1 MITTTKKAAPSDT
14 QHGELAF
21 PGEPQPF
28 RSLRETL
35 GKAILGLAAITP
47 LSPALTTATVTTG
60 ALSTLTTVGAAANV
74 SAQEG
79 ESHAGA
85 GQEKLIDFLTDL
97 QIEKGPRS
105 TSAALKAIND
115 DLRTQKILDSTK
127 PLAAAVLLERV
138 EPHAASYIAEYLL
151 LHNASR
157 QGHSTLK
164 EGVLKQLEDHRTA
177 YPPEQRL
184 GDLLRGALAKEDS
197 HQRRAYDEL
206 CKALPQETFGDL
218 VSSLSAAHAALGT
231 TAPPSLKDSPH
242 LLVGQRVMEGH
253 SARLTHDELI
263 KVWHGIANTSDTAS
277 KTNEIL
283 IRAVT
288 EQFLRASNS
297 GTEWSTEDLRRLFAQ
312 APPQFQQAAIASLSL
327 LTSNERR
334 NAVLS
339 SLPVELREEYKLL
352 SQLSSSVPPHAQ
364 APKILQE
371 AGYHDYLR
379 LREPYSRVWGIDE
392 KKALPT
398 TLAHSEASQLRDAL
412 AEPRMRLHGDTYVSS
427 AGEAYRL
434 LLDPQSPLNN
444 KIRAAFTAD
453 ATSPAYRDLA
463 TVVALYTSGRI
474 SKSECTLGLLV
485 VHLQYPTT
493 GASTAVEPLL
503 TKHLQELGLFDLFC
517 ITTGKADLPADMN
530 TFTTTV
536 IMDAGSDAAY
546 IDPAVQDIC
555 KVIAKCLPHT
565 TADQQDLFSLLPA
578 VRAELARGFTSDAMV
593 EGGADV
599 LYEIISG
606 GYPEKSKVSLALRI
620 LDAFHAHHTSLD
632 EENAHVAHIAL
643 GILHRTPL
651 TEEQRARAASAL
663 GQCLQSMIKEPPIH
677 MRLDW
682 AIKSVIH
689 VLWSQDS
696 STTGAPWK
704 AQLLA
709 QVLALLD
716 EEHQDDQEAEQL
728 ARFSLETIWGLR
740 DIEAAHKPHVITA
753 LRGYIS
759 STISDPTNSGETN
772 LLTALI
778 LHDLWRSRSAES
790 TNQWSTEL
798 LNELLELFHEDSTR
812 REGPGKR
819 SLFVLNSING
829 FQGRVSLTEEEHITA
844 RVFPL
849 VTKLLTTP
857 QEDSELYKA
866 ALNTFFSF
874 QTEPQNNNTPT
885 KWKADVL
892 LTILDDP
899 KAPQAAKDAIIEK
912 LVFVS
917 THPTIRIAPADLM
930 NIKGRILTHTVQS
943 LETHLSAQNLEK
955 SSALLSALVEI
966 HAPDDGVPFDS
977 LAQQTIDLIRTAE
990 TDSQREDTL
999 RALIGSATTGYF
1011 PRFGER
1017 LVELASAPEL
1027 NGLFRDFTLSC
1038 VSEYVGAQLER
1049 HLSWRIP
1056 QELYREIRSISD
1068 GLQTVIKKEPDGAV
1082 SIRAFVELIRI
1093 HSLDGIDASALEAD
1107 VQLTAVFRRILETKI
1122 SNDPELTSLR
1132 GSLVRGAVHF
1142 PTYRKTLEAVL
1153 QNDSIDEEV
1162 KELRY
1167 LLED

>member
-1 MITTTKKAAPSDT
+1 MITTTKKSAPPDT
-14 QHGELAF
+14 NQGEIALPA
-21 PGEPQPF
+21 GSQPF
-28 RSLRETL
+28 RSLREAL
-35 GKAILGLAAITP
+35 GKAFLGLATITP
-47 LSPALTTATVTTG
+47 LPPALTTATIATG
-60 ALSTLTTVGAAANV
+60 ALSTLATAGAIANV

-79 ESHAGA
+79 APHAGA
-85 GQEKLIDFLTDL
+85 GEEALIDFLNDL
-97 QIEKGPRS
+97 QIERGPRS

-115 DLRTQKILDSTK
+115 DLETQKILDSTK

-157 QGHSTLK
+157 QEPSSLK
-164 EGVLKQLEDHRTA
+164 EGVLELLEGYRAA

-184 GDLLRGALAKEDS
+184 GDLFRAAIAQENS

-206 CKALPQETFGDL
+206 RRALPQEAFGDL
-218 VSSLSAAHAALGT
+218 VSSLSAAHTALGMA
-231 TAPPSLKDSPH
+231 APPSLRDSPY
-242 LLVGQRVMEGH
+242 LLVGQRVIEGRPV
-253 SARLTHDELI
+253 RLSHDELI
-263 KVWHGIANTSDTAS
+263 RVWHGIANTSDTTS
-277 KTNEIL
+277 QTKEPL

-288 EQFLRASNS
+288 EQFLRAGNG
-297 GTEWSTEDLRRLFAQ
+297 GTKWNTEDLRQLFAQ
-312 APPQFQQAAIASLSL
+312 APRKFQQAAIASLSL
-327 LTSNERR
+327 VTSSERR

-352 SQLSSSVPPHAQ
+352 SQLSSSLPPHTQAQ
-364 APKILQE
+364 KTQE
-371 AGYHDYLR
+371 ASYHDYLR

-392 KKALPT
+392 KRALPS
-398 TLAHSEASQLRDAL
+398 TLAQSDASQLRDAL
-412 AEPRMRLHGDTYVSS
+412 AEPRMRLQGNTYVSS

-453 ATSPAYRDLA
+453 TTSPAYRDLA

-474 SKSECTLGLLV
+474 SKGECTLGLLV

-503 TKHLQELGLFDLFC
+503 TKHLQELGLLDLFC
-517 ITTGKADLPADMN
+517 VTTGRADLPADIN

-565 TADQQDLFSLLPA
+565 TTDQQDLFSLLPA
-578 VRAELARGFTSDAMV
+578 VRAELARGFASDATV
-593 EGGADV
+593 EGVADV
-599 LYEIISG
+599 LYEIIST
-606 GYPEKSKVSLALRI
+606 GYPEKSKVSLALRM

-643 GILHRTPL
+643 GILHRTAM

-663 GQCLQSMIKEPPIH
+663 GQCLQSMIKESPIQI
-677 MRLDW
+677 RLDW

-696 STTGAPWK
+696 SATGAPWK

-728 ARFSLETIWGLR
+728 ARFSLETIWELR
-740 DIEAAHKPHVITA
+740 DMEAAYKPHVITA
-753 LRGYIS
+753 LRGYIR

-778 LHDLWRSRSAES
+778 LHDLWRSRSAEGA
-790 TNQWSTEL
+790 NQWSAEL
-798 LNELLELFHEDSTR
+798 LNELLELFHQDTTR
-812 REGPGKR
+812 PEGPGTR

-829 FQGRVSLTEEEHITA
+829 FQGRVSLSEEEHITA

-857 QEDSELYKA
+857 QKDSELYKA
-866 ALNTFFSF
+866 ALNTLFSF

-885 KWKADVL
+885 KWKAEFL

-899 KAPQAAKDAIIEK
+899 KTPQGAKDEIIEK

-917 THPTIRIAPADLM
+917 THPNIRIAPADLG
-930 NIKGRILTHTVQS
+930 NIKSRILTHTVQA
-943 LETHLSAQNLEK
+943 LETHLSTKNLEK
-955 SSALLSALVEI
+955 SSAMLSALVLI
-966 HAPDDGVPFDS
+966 HTPDDGVPFDS
-977 LAQQTIDLIRTAE
+977 LAQQMMHLIRTAE

-999 RALIGSATTGYF
+999 NALIGSATTGYF
-1011 PRFGER
+1011 PKFGER
-1017 LVELASAPEL
+1017 LVELASLPEL

-1049 HLSWRIP
+1049 HISWRIP
-1056 QELYREIRSISD
+1056 QELYREVQSISD
-1068 GLQTVIKKEPDGAV
+1068 GLQTIIKKEPDDAV
-1082 SIRAFVELIRI
+1082 GIRAFVELVRI
-1093 HSLDGIDASALEAD
+1093 HTLDGIDASALAAD
-1107 VQLTAVFRRILETKI
+1107 AQLTAVFKRILETKI
-1122 SNDPELTSLR
+1122 TDDPGLTSLR
-1132 GSLVRGAVHF
+1132 ASLVREAVHF
-1142 PTYRKTLEAVL
+1142 PIYRKTLEAAL
-1153 QNDSIDEEV
+1153 QSETIDKEV

-1167 LLED
+1167 LLGD